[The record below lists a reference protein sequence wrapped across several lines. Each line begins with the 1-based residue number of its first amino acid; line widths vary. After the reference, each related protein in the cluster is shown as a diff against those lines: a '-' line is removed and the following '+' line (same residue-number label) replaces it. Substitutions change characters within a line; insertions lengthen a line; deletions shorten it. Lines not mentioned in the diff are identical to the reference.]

1 MKWNVGKVF
10 KWEWKEI
17 HQCRDLEVAWVL
29 CLICVI
35 SPYYHCF
42 HQAVYNIYI
51 YMYMYMYI
59 YIHIYIYICCIIC
72 YHKTVRE
79 FKVCSRVLGAQFSS
93 DIHFLSWAV
102 KGSDHRTWRDHLSRV
117 WSWGM
122 ERQSIKDKEA
132 EFCPWPDANLERNSD
147 SFCQKSNTVRNR
159 RISKWPSSQP

>member
-1 MKWNVGKVF
+1 MK
-10 KWEWKEI
+10 
-17 HQCRDLEVAWVL
+17 CRESIQMRMKRNTPVQGIGSGLGFI

-42 HQAVYNIYI
+42 HQPVY
-51 YMYMYMYI
+51 
-59 YIHIYIYICCIIC
+59 YIYICCIIC
-72 YHKTVRE
+72 YQKTVRE
-79 FKVCSRVLGAQFSS
+79 FKVCSRELGAQFSS
-93 DIHFLSWAV
+93 DTHFLSWAV

-132 EFCPWPDANLERNSD
+132 EFCPRPDANLERSSD

-159 RISKWPSSQP
+159 RISKRPSSQP